1 MDEPNGAP
9 SSDGEPQGMQLYT
22 KILIGMFVGV
32 SLGFFLGPN
41 SNFLSADAAVLSKG
55 VPIMT
60 TSGGT
65 MEAPIA
71 QGVERVRVLE
81 EQSGVPVPGADPA
94 KAEAT
99 STWLRVEW
107 TLTSADVMR
116 FKAKDVKVK
125 RGDVHSGWVLNDAM
139 KVRRY
144 SSMGQQ
150 LVDWTEWLGRL
161 FLAMIKMVVVPLVFF
176 SLIVGMAS
184 LGDFRKLGRMGGT
197 TLGFFT
203 LTTVVALTIGLG
215 ITNLIEPGSILS
227 ELDKKTLLGSF
238 TADKV
243 VSSAAG
249 APSFVDQIV
258 GIVPSNPIASLAA
271 GDMLQ
276 VIFFATM
283 LGIAFTLMKA
293 DVAKRAVDLCV
304 SINEAMVVLVHVA
317 MKLAPV
323 GVAAILFEVVGSTGL
338 GVLAA
343 LGAYGGVVI
352 LGLLTHILV
361 MYMPV
366 IIMGAKL
373 PFFGFLQSIRAA
385 LVLAFSTSSSSATLP
400 VSMEACENNLNCSNE
415 VASFVLPIGATV
427 NMDGTALYQGVAAV
441 FIAQVFDI
449 DLTLGDQATIVV
461 SATMAS
467 IGAAGVPGAGMLT
480 LAMVLAAIGVPVQG
494 VALVIGVDR
503 LLDMFRTA
511 TNVVGD
517 CTATSLVARLQGE
530 NIGVLTPEQDA
541 ADPNRGM
548 EGRLV
553 DVAPQSIDVE
563 DED

>member
-1 MDEPNGAP
+1 MSDERGAP
-9 SSDGEPQGMQLYT
+9 ESEGEDQGMQLYT

-32 SLGFFLGPN
+32 VLGFFLGPN
-41 SNFLSADAAVLSKG
+41 SSFLTANGAILSNG
-55 VPIMT
+55 ATIMT
-60 TSGGT
+60 ASGGT
-65 MEAPIA
+65 R
-71 QGVERVRVLE
+71 VETMGKGITETRVLE
-81 EQSGVPVPGADPA
+81 EQSGVPAAAKVEGAPQ
-94 KAEAT
+94 T
-99 STWLRVEW
+99 GTWLRVQW
-107 TLTSADVMR
+107 ALTSADVMR
-116 FKAKDVKVK
+116 LKAEGVDAK
-125 RGDVHSGWVLNDAM
+125 RGDVHTGWVAADPM

-144 SSMGQQ
+144 APLGQTF
-150 LVDWTEWLGRL
+150 VDWTEWIGRL

-184 LGDFRKLGRMGGT
+184 LGDFRKLGRMGGV

-203 LTTVVALTIGLG
+203 MTTVVALTIGLG
-215 ITNLIEPGSILS
+215 LTNLLEPGSLLS
-227 ELDKKTLLGSF
+227 EVDKATLLGSF

-243 VSSAAG
+243 VSNAAG
-249 APSFVDQIV
+249 APSFVDQLV

-283 LGIAFTLMKA
+283 LGIAFTLMAA
-293 DVAKRAVDLCV
+293 DAAKRAVDLCV

-323 GVAAILFEVVGSTGL
+323 GVAALLFEVVGSTGL
-338 GVLAA
+338 GVLVA
-343 LGAYGGVVI
+343 LGAYGGVVL
-352 LGLLTHILV
+352 LGLLAHILIV
-361 MYMPV
+361 YMPV
-366 IIMGAKL
+366 VVMAAKL
-373 PFFGFLQSIRAA
+373 PFLGFIQSIRSA

-400 VSMEACENNLNCSNE
+400 VSMEACENNLNVSNE

-427 NMDGTALYQGVAAV
+427 NMDGTALYQGVAAI
-441 FIAQVFDI
+441 FIAQIYGI
-449 DLTLGDQATIVV
+449 DLSVGDQATIVV

-480 LAMVLAAIGVPVQG
+480 LAMVLAAVGVPVQG

-517 CTATSLVARLQGE
+517 CTATSLVARIQGE
-530 NIGVLTPEQDA
+530 QLAILSPEQDA
-541 ADPNRGM
+541 ADPSRGM
-548 EGRLV
+548 EGRLSEVEPQPV
-553 DVAPQSIDVE
+553 DVE
-563 DED
+563 GE

>member
-1 MDEPNGAP
+1 
-9 SSDGEPQGMQLYT
+9 
-22 KILIGMFVGV
+22 
-32 SLGFFLGPN
+32 
-41 SNFLSADAAVLSKG
+41 
-55 VPIMT
+55 
-60 TSGGT
+60 
-65 MEAPIA
+65 
-71 QGVERVRVLE
+71 
-81 EQSGVPVPGADPA
+81 
-94 KAEAT
+94 
-99 STWLRVEW
+99 
-107 TLTSADVMR
+107 
-116 FKAKDVKVK
+116 
-125 RGDVHSGWVLNDAM
+125 
-139 KVRRY
+139 
-144 SSMGQQ
+144 
-150 LVDWTEWLGRL
+150 
-161 FLAMIKMVVVPLVFF
+161 VFF

-184 LGDFRKLGRMGGT
+184 LGDFRKLGRMGGV

-203 LTTVVALTIGLG
+203 FTTMVALTIGLLL
-215 ITNLIEPGSILS
+215 TNLFEPGSILS
-227 ELDKKTLLGSF
+227 EVDKATLLGSF

-283 LGIAFTLMKA
+283 LGIAFTLMAA
-293 DVAKRAVDLCV
+293 DAAKRAVDLCV

-317 MKLAPV
+317 MKLAPI
-323 GVAAILFEVVGSTGL
+323 GVAALLFEVVGSTGL

-343 LGAYGGVVI
+343 LGAYGGVVV
-352 LGLLTHILV
+352 LGLLTHILIV
-361 MYMPV
+361 YMPV
-366 IIMGAKL
+366 VIMGARL
-373 PFFGFLQSIRAA
+373 PFLGFIQSIRAA

-400 VSMEACENNLNCSNE
+400 VSMEACENNLNVSNE

-441 FIAQVFDI
+441 FIAQIYGI
-449 DLTLGDQATIVV
+449 DLSVGDQATIVV

-480 LAMVLAAIGVPVQG
+480 LAMVLAAVGVPVQG

-517 CTATSLVARLQGE
+517 CTATSLVARMQGE
-530 NIGVLTPEQDA
+530 SIAVLTPEADA

-548 EGRLV
+548 ESRLV
-553 DVAPQSIDVE
+553 EVEPQAVDVDGDA
-563 DED
+563 

>member
-1 MDEPNGAP
+1 MDEPNGTS
-9 SSDGEPQGMQLYT
+9 SSDDDAQGMQLYT

-32 SLGFFLGPN
+32 TLGFFLGPN
-41 SNFLSADAAVLSKG
+41 SSFLSADAAVLTGG

-65 MEAPIA
+65 SEVPIA

-81 EQSGVPVPGADPA
+81 EQSGVPNRGAD
-94 KAEAT
+94 KKLAEGT

-116 FKAKDVKVK
+116 LKASNIEVK
-125 RGDVHSGWVLNDAM
+125 RGDVHTGWVAADAM

-144 SSMGQQ
+144 SSLGQSF
-150 LVDWTEWLGRL
+150 VDWTEWLGRL

-215 ITNLIEPGSILS
+215 LTHLLEPGSILS
-227 ELDKKTLLGSF
+227 DVDKATLLGSF
-238 TADKV
+238 TADSV
-243 VSSAAG
+243 VSNAAG

-283 LGIAFTLMKA
+283 LGIAFTLMQA

-317 MKLAPV
+317 MKLAPI

-343 LGAYGGVVI
+343 LGAYGGVVL
-352 LGLLTHILV
+352 LGLLTHILI

-366 IIMGAKL
+366 VLMGAKL
-373 PFFGFLQSIRAA
+373 PFLGFIQSIRAA

-400 VSMEACENNLNCSNE
+400 VSMEACENNLNVSNE

-449 DLTLGDQATIVV
+449 DLTIADQLTIVV

-517 CTATSLVARLQGE
+517 CTATTLVARLQGE
-530 NIGVLTPEQDA
+530 DIRVLTPEEDA
-541 ADPNRGM
+541 ADPSRGM

-553 DVAPQSIDVE
+553 DVTPQPVDVE
-563 DED
+563 GDD